1 MEIIRDLTHFQAEKN
16 MAVSIGNFDGV
27 HLGHAAIVKTI
38 VTLAKERGF
47 ESGLVTF
54 DPHPMKFFGA
64 GVKLLQTTEMK
75 VREFE
80 RLGWINYFC
89 SILIKRW
96 QVSILRSLSVSSC
109 SKKTEIKLYRRRV

>member
-27 HLGHAAIVKTI
+27 HLGGHAAIVKTI

-64 GVKLLQTTEMK
+64 GGVKLLQTTEMK

-80 RLGWINYFC
+80 RLGGWINYFC

-109 SKKTEIKLYRRRV
+109 SKN